1 MGLLGRGNG
10 EGRGRYTYSGGGGS
24 YESSWYIYFYGH
36 RDIYPHSISIGPNTI
51 YPLPYI
57 STYNIRYD
65 IDRIIYYLPVQ
76 AIALPN
82 PTSIQMAPTTFSSPL
97 LRRYSSY
104 DCSDYLYT
112 RECAPHRI
120 VIGAIIA
127 VVLLAMI
134 IITALLCIRHRKRKA
149 FKAQMAS
156 QSSHM
161 QKQAHLGLHGAEP
174 ELQAPPPAYA
184 RIDPARVV

>member
-1 MGLLGRGNG
+1 
-10 EGRGRYTYSGGGGS
+10 
-24 YESSWYIYFYGH
+24 
-36 RDIYPHSISIGPNTI
+36 
-51 YPLPYI
+51 
-57 STYNIRYD
+57 
-65 IDRIIYYLPVQ
+65 
-76 AIALPN
+76 
-82 PTSIQMAPTTFSSPL
+82 MAPTTSSSPL

-156 QSSHM
+156 QPSHM